1 MTRVSAVP
9 RTSRDNLGRENSPM
23 IESDRMLK
31 QVSWLDRTAKLAL
44 IGGFMLPPVVVG
56 ILIARGWPLGAL
68 GGIILVGWW
77 FSLGLFLL
85 LRAASLWQSKK
96 TYPENDPKFRHI
108 RFRAVIYTTLC
119 VLVVM
124 VPLSLFLFC
133 CVR

>member
-1 MTRVSAVP
+1 
-9 RTSRDNLGRENSPM
+9 M

-31 QVSWLDRTAKLAL
+31 QVGWPDLAAKLVL
-44 IGGFMLPPVVVG
+44 IGGFMLRHVVVG

-108 RFRAVIYTTLC
+108 RFRAVIYATLF
-119 VLVVM
+119 VLVM
-124 VPLSLFLFC
+124 VVPFSLLLFC
-133 CVR
+133 CAR